1 MRGEQQGPA
10 PADGYDDGYD
20 VDSAVQRALDRLTV
34 LANANEVLAST
45 FEVETAL
52 RRLARVLVP
61 ALGDWCAID
70 LTDRQGRLHRTV
82 VEHRDT
88 EELLTSAFE
97 EPLPPV
103 TDGSPA
109 LVAQALRSHSPLLS
123 DDFPRPD
130 PGDDALAR
138 IEQEL
143 FTRLG
148 AHSAVVCA
156 LRSRG
161 QALGVLSL
169 VRSKHGAA
177 LEEGDLPLVQDLA
190 HRVALA
196 VDNARLHAQVQQTAE
211 RMQRSLL
218 PELPSSGPL
227 ELAACYQPA
236 RAGAEVG
243 GDWYDAFTLPEGAT
257 ALIIGDVAGHDL
269 NAAVRM
275 SQARN
280 MLRGIACD
288 RKEPPGKILARLDA
302 ANGILYRGQT
312 MTCVYAL
319 VEKLPADPWWTLHY
333 AAAGHLPPL
342 LITAEGRT
350 SYLEEGRSLLL
361 GVDPTRTRP
370 DALTPLPPQSVV
382 LLYTDGLIE
391 RRGEEL
397 DLGLARLRQHASPL
411 AREPLADLCEELLHS
426 LAPDGADDVALIA
439 VRTPALH
446 QGPATALAE

>member
-1 MRGEQQGPA
+1 MRGEQQGPT
-10 PADGYDDGYD
+10 PADDYDLDR
-20 VDSAVQRALDRLTV
+20 AVQHGLDRLTV

-45 FEVETAL
+45 FEVEAVL
-52 RRLARVLVP
+52 RRLARTLVP
-61 ALGDWCAID
+61 ALADWCTVD
-70 LTDRQGRLHRTV
+70 LADEQGRLHRTV

-88 EELLTSAFE
+88 EEQPTSAFE
-97 EPLPPV
+97 GALPLL
-103 TDGSPA
+103 TDDSPA
-109 LVAQALRSHSPLLS
+109 LVAQALRSHTPVVLGS
-123 DDFPRPD
+123 DFPRPD
-130 PGDDALAR
+130 PGNDALAL
-138 IEQEL
+138 IEQKL

-148 AHSAVVCA
+148 ATSAVVCA

-161 QALGVLSL
+161 QVLGVLSL
-169 VRSKHGAA
+169 VRSKPGAA
-177 LEEGDLPLVQDLA
+177 LAEDDLPMVQDLA

-211 RMQRSLL
+211 RLQRSLL
-218 PELPSSGPL
+218 PELPTTGAL
-227 ELAACYQPA
+227 ELAARYQPA

-243 GDWYDAFTLPEGAT
+243 GDWYDAFVLPEGAT

-302 ANGILYRGQT
+302 ANDILYRGQT

-319 VEKLPADPWWTLHY
+319 VEKPSADQWWRLHY
-333 AAAGHLPPL
+333 AVAGHLPPL
-342 LITAEGRT
+342 LITAEGAT
-350 SYLEEGRSLLL
+350 NFLEEGRSLLL

-370 DALTPLPPQSVV
+370 DAFAPLPPQSIV

-391 RRGEEL
+391 RRGEDL
-397 DLGLARLRQHASPL
+397 DRGLARLRRHAATL
-411 AREPLADLCEELLHS
+411 AREPLEDLCGELLRA
-426 LAPDGADDVALIA
+426 LAPDSADDVALIA
-439 VRTPALH
+439 VRTPTAD
-446 QGPATALAE
+446 QGPATALGE